1 MKLKNPFSL
10 FTKFDYVLWAVS
22 AVVVAL
28 SFLLSPER
36 DALTLIA
43 SVVGVSALI
52 FIAKGHVVGQ
62 FLIVAFAVLYGIV
75 SIKFRYYG
83 EAITYLGMSAPIA
96 LGSIVSWIRHPYGKT
111 SQVEVH
117 AITWRHVL
125 GISAACVG
133 VTVAFYFILDT
144 LGTQNLIFSTLSV
157 TTSFFAASLSF
168 FRSPFYALAYC
179 ANDLVLIVL
188 WILATVKSVSYLPM
202 ILCFVMFLIN
212 DVHGFLCWRKMQK
225 SQSTS

>member
-75 SIKFRYYG
+75 SIEFKYYG

-117 AITWRHVL
+117 AINWRHVL
-125 GISAACVG
+125 GISLACVG

-225 SQSTS
+225 SQSSS

>member
-117 AITWRHVL
+117 AINWRHVL
-125 GISAACVG
+125 GISLACVG

-225 SQSTS
+225 SQSR

>member
-1 MKLKNPFSL
+1 MKLRNPFKL
-10 FTKFDYVLWAVS
+10 FTKFDYILWGAS

-43 SVVGVSALI
+43 SVIGVSALI

-62 FLIVAFAVLYGIV
+62 LLIVAFAVLYGIV
-75 SIKFRYYG
+75 SIKFKYYG

-96 LGSIVSWIRHPYGKT
+96 ICSIISWIRHPYGKT
-111 SQVEVH
+111 SQVEVR
-117 AITWRHVL
+117 AITWRHFL
-125 GISAACVG
+125 GVSLACVG
-133 VTVAFYFILDT
+133 VTVAFFFILKY

-157 TTSFFAASLSF
+157 ATSFFAASLSF
-168 FRSPFYALAYC
+168 FRSPYYAIAYS
-179 ANDLVLIVL
+179 ANDLVLIAL
-188 WILATVKSVSYLPM
+188 WALATIQSVSYLPM

-212 DVHGFLCWRKMQK
+212 DIHGFLCWRKMQK
-225 SQSTS
+225 SQS

>member
-1 MKLKNPFSL
+1 MKLRNPFKL
-10 FTKFDYVLWAVS
+10 FTKFDYILWGVS

-62 FLIVAFAVLYGIV
+62 LLIVAFAVLYGIV
-75 SIKFRYYG
+75 SIKFKYYG
-83 EAITYLGMSAPIA
+83 EAITYLGMSAPMAIC
-96 LGSIVSWIRHPYGKT
+96 SIISWIRHPYGKT
-111 SQVEVH
+111 SQVEVR
-117 AITWRHVL
+117 AVSLRQFL
-125 GISAACVG
+125 GISLACVG
-133 VTVAFYFILDT
+133 VTVAFFFILQC

-157 TTSFFAASLSF
+157 ATSFFAASLSF
-168 FRSPFYALAYC
+168 FRSPYYAIAYS

-188 WILATVKSVSYLPM
+188 WALATVQSISYLPM

-212 DVHGFLCWRKMQK
+212 DIHGFLCWRKMQK
-225 SQSTS
+225 SQS

>member
-117 AITWRHVL
+117 AINWRHVL
-125 GISAACVG
+125 GISLACVG

-225 SQSTS
+225 SQSST

>member
-75 SIKFRYYG
+75 SIEFKYYG

-125 GISAACVG
+125 GISLACVG

-188 WILATVKSVSYLPM
+188 WVLATVQSISYLPM

-225 SQSTS
+225 SQSC

>member
-1 MKLKNPFSL
+1 MKLKNPFKL
-10 FTKFDYVLWAVS
+10 FTKFDYILWAVS

-75 SIKFRYYG
+75 SIKFKYYG

-96 LGSIVSWIRHPYGKT
+96 ICSIVSWIRHPFGKT
-111 SQVEVH
+111 AQVEVRKIN
-117 AITWRHVL
+117 ALHVV
-125 GISAACVG
+125 GISIASVI

-157 TTSFFAASLSF
+157 ATSFFAASLSF
-168 FRSPFYALAYC
+168 FRSPYYAIAYS
-179 ANDLVLIVL
+179 ANDIVLIVL
-188 WILATVKSVSYLPM
+188 WVMATVQSVSYLPM

-212 DVHGFLCWRKMQK
+212 DIHGYLCWRKMQK
-225 SQSTS
+225 SQSY